1 MQHPNYRGRAPLEAL
16 PKSPRAL
23 KTAQRR
29 AIVST
34 LLLQWKSCEEIH
46 RETGIRLPTVYD
58 DARLLRQQW
67 ADLAQ
72 EPRRLAEQELASL
85 GGLEA
90 YAAQRLADTKSSDW
104 YRVILETKSRRA
116 RLLGLDAPAKV
127 TVDIA
132 ATVRTIALELGAD
145 ADIVLRHLV
154 RLAAE
159 LATAPS
165 TGTVVDSTAALPAPI
180 DDTTGS

>member
-1 MQHPNYRGRAPLEAL
+1 MYTSNRSPGKRAAKRTE
-16 PKSPRAL
+16 
-23 KTAQRR
+23 RR
-29 AIVST
+29 ATIAAK
-34 LLLQWKSCEEIH
+34 LLEWKTCEQIH
-46 RETGIRLPTVYD
+46 LTTGIRLATVYE
-58 DARLLRQQW
+58 DARAIRAEW
-67 ADLAQ
+67 KALAE

-127 TVDIA
+127 TVDIEK
-132 ATVRTIALELGAD
+132 TVRVIALELGAD